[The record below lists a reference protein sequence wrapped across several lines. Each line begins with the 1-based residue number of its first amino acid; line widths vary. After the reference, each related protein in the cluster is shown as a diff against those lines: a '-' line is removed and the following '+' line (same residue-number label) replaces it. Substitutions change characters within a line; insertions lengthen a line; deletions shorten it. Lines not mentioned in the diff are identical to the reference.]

1 MSGFHPGAAMDSILL
16 LRNCLFRKTSELDR
30 GFNRQERRAQAF
42 SADSLHEN
50 PLKSKPLPYSMR
62 HIEFQEHGVKGK
74 TVLVTGAAKR
84 VGRAI
89 ACELHAAGANIML
102 HYRQSVHEAESL
114 VSELN
119 ALRPASVACLS
130 ADLLDIEQLPRLVAD
145 SVAHFGRL
153 DALVNNASSFFA
165 TPFGEISLAAW
176 DDLMGSNLKA
186 PLFLTQAAA
195 PHLRATRG
203 AVVNITDIHA
213 ERPLA
218 GYLLYCA
225 AKAGLLGLTR
235 ALAIELA
242 PEVRVNAVAPGP
254 ILWPDDNTFDPATR
268 QAIVAHTLLR
278 REGGPQD
285 IARAVRFLLG
295 EASYITGQ
303 VINVDGGRT
312 AHL

>member
-1 MSGFHPGAAMDSILL
+1 MI
-16 LRNCLFRKTSELDR
+16 
-30 GFNRQERRAQAF
+30 
-42 SADSLHEN
+42 
-50 PLKSKPLPYSMR
+50 
-62 HIEFQEHGVKGK
+62 GK

-84 VGRAI
+84 VGRSI
-89 ACELHAAGANIML
+89 ARELHGAGASIMV
-102 HYRQSVHEAESL
+102 HYRSAGAAAEAIVAEFN
-114 VSELN
+114 E
-119 ALRPASVACLS
+119 LRPGSAACRQT
-130 ADLLDIEQLPRLVAD
+130 DLLDIDALSGLVEQT
-145 SVAHFGRL
+145 VAHFGRL

-165 TPFGEISLAAW
+165 TPLGRIDRADWE
-176 DDLMGSNLKA
+176 DLVGSNFKA

-195 PHLRATRG
+195 PYLKAAHG

-218 GYLLYCA
+218 GYALYCA

-254 ILWPDDNTFDPATR
+254 ILWPDDSVFDG
-268 QAIVAHTLLR
+268 QAQDRIVAHTLLKHA
-278 REGGPQD
+278 GSPHD
-285 IARAVRFLLG
+285 VARTVRFLLD
-295 EASYITGQ
+295 EATYVTGQ